1 MTRTTATGNV
11 GDGSAITETASR
23 KVAQQEVG
31 VMVVPSPTGN
41 RKVAQQEVMTIDG
54 DI

>member
-1 MTRTTATGNV
+1 MTRTTTTESV

-23 KVAQQEVG
+23 KVAQQEVI
-31 VMVVPSPTGN
+31 T
-41 RKVAQQEVMTIDG
+41 KDG